1 MQYTHLQTLT
11 NYSFLKSASHPQE
24 LVEEAKIL
32 GYHALA
38 ITDECSLA
46 GIVKAHVAAKELNV
60 KLLVGSYFELTN
72 GFKLI
77 AIAPNRH
84 AYAELSGFISLAR
97 RRANKGEYEAH
108 LSDLRFRLQQCLI
121 IWLPY
126 FNNHETDTDVI
137 TLITAFKQRL
147 WIGISH
153 TLTAAEQRLFG
164 HVHQLAHALHVPL
177 VASGL
182 ACMHNK
188 SRKPLL
194 DVLTAIKENTPIQ
207 QLGTRL
213 HSNAE
218 ASLKPLHELNQLYPE
233 ALIQQ
238 TQVIAQLCNFSL
250 DELRY
255 QYPKELVPSN
265 TTPIAHLKKLVKQ
278 GEAKRWPKGTPEHAQ
293 NIIAMELA
301 LIEEMEYEYY
311 FLTVHDIVHFAR
323 SKNILCQGRGSAANS
338 VVCYCLFITEIAPG
352 QINVLFER
360 FISKERDEP
369 PDIDVDFEHQRREEV
384 IQYIYQKY
392 GRERAA
398 LAATVIT
405 YRSRSAIRDVGK
417 AMGLEAGLVGQL
429 AKSLAWWDRTGDL
442 IKRMESFGLNPETQQ
457 TMQHFFALV
466 QQILGF
472 PRHLS
477 QHVGGFIITQ
487 DKVSDLVPL
496 ENASMPDRTII
507 QWDKYDIEAMGLLKV
522 DVLALGMLTALR
534 KSLETVSQYNPA
546 VYSLATIPRE
556 DPATYAMLSAGD
568 SVGVFQVESR
578 AQMSMLPRL
587 RPQCFY
593 DLVIEIAIVRPGP
606 IQGDMVHPYLRRR
619 DGIEEVH
626 YQNDKIKSV
635 LEPTL
640 GIPIFQEQAIRLAM
654 VAADFSGGEADQLRR
669 AMASWGKNGSLL
681 KFEDKFINGMLNND
695 YPLDFAHR
703 LFEQIKGFGGYGF
716 PESHSASFALLCYAS
731 SWLKCHH
738 PAAFYCALLN
748 SQPMGFYSASQL
760 IQDARRHKVI
770 VLPVEVNASG
780 YESHVVLNSGTTSAP
795 PNTIQLGLHMIKGLN
810 ADTAQRIV
818 ASKGNS
824 KTDCIGVNTESSRDC
839 NRDYKKENNEEKP
852 FPTLKALSVR
862 AQLSSAD
869 LQLLASADALHK
881 LTGNRHSSRWQAS
894 AFQPHSPLLDGAEHD
909 DNSLYTPPPT
919 IEKNI
924 QTDFSSTGL
933 SLRVHPMALLRAHSP
948 FNRCKKQSEL
958 VAIHNGGFAQVAGL
972 VTGRQRPGTAKGTLF
987 LTLEDETGNINIV
1000 VWTSTQ
1006 ERCRQALLT
1015 AKLLLVKGRLETK
1028 DSVTHIIAGQMFDY
1042 SHMLN
1047 DFDIKSRDFH

>member
-1 MQYTHLQTLT
+1 MQYAHLHTLT
-11 NYSFLKSASHPQE
+11 NYSFLKSASHPQD
-24 LVEEAKIL
+24 LVTQAKL
-32 GYHALA
+32 LDYHALA

-46 GIVKAHVAAKELNV
+46 GIVKSHIQAKEANL
-60 KLLVGSYFELTN
+60 KLIVGSYFKLTN
-72 GFKLI
+72 GFKII
-77 AIAPNRH
+77 ALAPNRY

-108 LSDLRFRLQQCLI
+108 LSDLRFRLQTCLLV
-121 IWLPY
+121 WQPSS
-126 FNNHETDTDVI
+126 HHHSQDSDVR
-137 TLITAFKQRL
+137 TLTQAFKDRL
-147 WIGISH
+147 WIGVSH
-153 TLTAAEQRLFG
+153 TLTAGEQRLFT
-164 HVHQLAHALHVPL
+164 HLNNLSEQLHIPL
-177 VASGL
+177 VACGL

-188 SRKPLL
+188 DNKPLL
-194 DVLTAIKENTPIQ
+194 DILTAIKHNTPLQ
-207 QLGTRL
+207 DLGSRL

-218 ASLKPLHELNQLYPE
+218 AYLKPLHELNQLYP
-233 ALIQQ
+233 APLLQQ
-238 TQVIAQLCNFSL
+238 TQIINNLCSFSL

-255 QYPKELVPSN
+255 QYPKELVP
-265 TTPIAHLKKLVKQ
+265 TGITPITHLTKLVNK
-278 GEAKRWPKGTPEHAQ
+278 GKAIRWPKGTPSHAQ
-293 NIIAMELA
+293 EIIDKELL
-301 LIEEMEYEYY
+301 LIEEMQYEYY
-311 FLTVHDIVHFAR
+311 FLTVHDIVQFAR
-323 SKNILCQGRGSAANS
+323 KKNILCQGRGSAANS

-360 FISKERDEP
+360 FISKERNEP

-417 AMGLEAGLVGQL
+417 AMGLEDGLVNQL
-429 AKSLAWWDRTGDL
+429 SKSLAWWDRTGDL
-442 IKRMESFGLNPETQQ
+442 MKRMESFGLNPSTQR
-457 TMQHFFALV
+457 TMQQFFALV
-466 QQILGF
+466 QQIHGF

-496 ENASMPDRTII
+496 ENASMADRTVI
-507 QWDKYDIEAMGLLKV
+507 QWDKYDIEALGLLKV

-534 KSLETVSQYNPA
+534 KSLETVAQYQPHTRT
-546 VYSLATIPRE
+546 LADIPRE
-556 DPATYAMLSAGD
+556 DKATYDMLSRGD
-568 SVGVFQVESR
+568 SLGVFQVESR

-587 RPQCFY
+587 KPQNFY

-619 DGIEEVH
+619 DGIEPVH

-635 LEPTL
+635 LESTL
-640 GIPIFQEQAIRLAM
+640 GVPIFQEQAIRLAM

-681 KFEDKFINGMLNND
+681 KFETKFIEGMLNNG
-695 YPLDFAHR
+695 YPLEFAHR

-748 SQPMGFYSASQL
+748 SQPMGFYSPSQL
-760 IQDARRHKVI
+760 IQDARRHGIV
-770 VLPVEVNASG
+770 VLPVEVNQSLF
-780 YESHVVLNSGTTSAP
+780 ESHVVILSNRNQKTP
-795 PNTIQLGLHMIKGLN
+795 PNTIQLGLHMIKGMSTE
-810 ADTAQRIV
+810 TAQRIV
-818 ASKGNS
+818 CAREAHAFKSIKDLSFRANL
-824 KTDCIGVNTESSRDC
+824 SRA
-839 NRDYKKENNEEKP
+839 EI
-852 FPTLKALSVR
+852 
-862 AQLSSAD
+862 QH
-869 LQLLASADALHK
+869 LASADALHQ
-881 LTGNRHSSRWQAS
+881 LSGDRHSSRWQAS
-894 AFQPHSPLLDGAEHD
+894 ALMPHSPLLDSPMHRSPLSNASTNESTD
-909 DNSLYTPPPT
+909 ATIQEQNTIEASNTRLYTPPPT

-924 QTDFSSTGL
+924 QADFNSLGV
-933 SLRVHPMALLRAHSP
+933 SLRVHPMALLRATPP
-948 FNRCKKQSEL
+948 FNRCKKQTEL
-958 VAIHNGGFAQVAGL
+958 IAIHNGGFVQVAGL
-972 VTGRQRPGTAKGTLF
+972 VTGRQRPNTAKGTLF

-1000 VWTSTQ
+1000 VWTSAQ

-1015 AKLLLVKGRLETK
+1015 AKLLVVKGRLETK
-1028 DSVTHIIAGQMFDY
+1028 DNVTHIIAGQLIDY
-1042 SHMLN
+1042 SHVLN